1 MTKYLVTFDN
11 DSPNSNSPEAVAIR
25 SKLELLPKTKW
36 FQHLPSEII
45 LESELS
51 EKDVYSSIEEI
62 AGKTRILVVEFDK
75 FFTNTDRTKY
85 WINNN

>member
-11 DSPNSNSPEAVAIR
+11 VSSDCNSPKAVEIR
-25 SKLELLPKTKW
+25 SKLELLPKTTW

-51 EKDVYSSIEEI
+51 EEDVYSSIEDI

-75 FFTNTDRTKY
+75 FSTNDDRTKD
-85 WINNN
+85 WMNNN

>member
-1 MTKYLVTFDN
+1 MAKYLVIFDN
-11 DSPNSNSPEAVAIR
+11 DSSNANSPKAVAIR

-36 FQHLPSEII
+36 FQHLPSVII

-51 EKDVYSSIEEI
+51 EKDVYSSIEDI

-75 FFTNTDRTKY
+75 FSTNDDRTKDLM
-85 WINNN
+85 NNN